1 MVLTEQEVK
10 KTDETEFKPKLL
22 GFVCNWCSYGGADAA
37 GQLHLNYPVHTRLI
51 RVMCSGR
58 VDPQLMID
66 ALKKADLVFVAG
78 CHLPNDCHYK
88 TGNHFARTRVNM
100 MQSTLM
106 NLGINPQR
114 LQMLFISPSEAKEFA
129 SAMQELTELATNLG
143 PNPLRLENEI
153 GVKVIE
159 S

>member
-1 MVLTEQEVK
+1 MVVADQKITQSEEPFQ
-10 KTDETEFKPKLL
+10 PKIL

-37 GQLHLNYPVHTRLI
+37 GQLHLNYPVGTRLI

-88 TGNHFARTRVNM
+88 TGNHFARTRVTM
-100 MQSTLM
+100 MQSTLL
-106 NLGINPQR
+106 NLGINPER
-114 LQMLFISPSEAKEFA
+114 LQMIFISPSEAKEFA
-129 SAMQELTELATNLG
+129 STMEELTELAVNLG
-143 PNPLRLENEI
+143 PNPLRVENEFEI
-153 GVKVIE
+153 TEVE